1 MGSHGAWFR
10 TQVTHIAVCLQAI
23 NRFRQDADTVVL
35 LASLLAS
42 GTGITVTC
50 ASEVVLMEPYWNPF
64 VSAVLCHAV
73 PCCAMLRCAVLG
85 CAEVC
90 CAH

>member
-1 MGSHGAWFR
+1 MKLNLY
-10 TQVTHIAVCLQAI
+10 AVLQALD
-23 NRFRQDADTVVL
+23 RFRGEAEVVVM

-64 VSAVLCHAV
+64 VSTAGPFCE
-73 PCCAMLRCAVLG
+73 PCWVAYACLRSESSG
-85 CAEVC
+85 CC
-90 CAH
+90 CRVTQHRA

>member
-1 MGSHGAWFR
+1 MC
-10 TQVTHIAVCLQAI
+10 VQAI
-23 NRFRQDADTVVL
+23 NKFREDPETVVL

-64 VSAVLCHAV
+64 VSVVPSCAR
-73 PCCAMLRCAVLG
+73 PCCARLCQAML
-85 CAEVC
+85 
-90 CAH
+90 